1 MAIPDPLTITWYYGP
16 TVNGPWH
23 EAGTSANPVSVL
35 LGTPQT
41 APLYH
46 TLVHLGCENAA
57 ATTALMCQNTRLAA
71 TQPIRRRMALTRS
84 NLMEV
89 CRMKFIHKWLDN
101 RGALFVST
109 FFLMWPLLAHGQGR
123 HGGGGDMWPFT
134 LNVNAYQCPS
144 ADQALF
150 WMRIEQI
157 WLPSSSKDWCTAG
170 AAGTHAFRVKPGAS
184 ELLTLMPI
192 EAILP
197 DDGEVSLGWNI
208 WSNDP
213 ILINGQSHPSTN
225 PEHGEDAN
233 VQDTTFLIETMPLLE
248 LMTVTFDGYSLV
260 QDHGSAYDMPHWQN
274 TPAPSYQ
281 PSPVAYVRNSLMQAA
296 LIFSVDAPKNGSGTV
311 YVTGEGSNG
320 LTFPPTVMQ
329 IVQGVAT
336 VTLGCEATPGKAGC
350 LPDQID
356 LIDPL
361 TVTWSYA
368 PTANGPW
375 KKAGS
380 SSNPVYV
387 LWAPPGERPLIHTVA
402 HVGCEAAK
410 GMTGVAGTAD
420 DVPVLDAIWA
430 KFKTLAIRRVSDGR
444 LLTYYGFFDSN
455 GDGIWTPGEDTN
467 KNNPDTNQITDAA
480 GLIRTGNGQCH
491 SWAEFMYDVMQ
502 AQGIST
508 INGHSSVIVGLEIK
522 NPEDGNLAF
531 AINNWTKSGVS
542 PREIVPDIYTDA
554 GIDGSLAKIPDPEKN
569 EATDAPGASGQGS
582 SPNPPW
588 MFGNHYIVKMNGQ
601 YYDPSYGL
609 GSYLDRKIY
618 EDEAF
623 AGKIYYDTTK
633 KKIYLIDLPVNN
645 NDMADTSDE
654 INSYTN

>member
-123 HGGGGDMWPFT
+123 HGGGGDMGPFFT

-144 ADQALF
+144 ADKALF

-296 LIFSVDAPKNGSGTV
+296 LTFSVDAPKNGSGTV

-320 LTFPPTVMQ
+320 LTFPPTVMS

-336 VTLGCEATPGKAGC
+336 VTIECEATPGQAGC

-368 PTANGPW
+368 PTANDPW

-420 DVPVLDAIWA
+420 DLPVLDAVWT

-455 GDGIWTPGEDTN
+455 GDGDWDNGIDTSYNAPAPNGICDATSAGELV
-467 KNNPDTNQITDAA
+467 K
-480 GLIRTGNGQCH
+480 TGNGQCG
-491 SWAEFMYDVMQ
+491 SWAHFLHEVMN
-502 AQGIST
+502 AQGLGSINNYPNKAIAVKIISP
-508 INGHSSVIVGLEIK
+508 NV
-522 NPEDGNLAF
+522 AF
-531 AINNWTKSGVS
+531 AIKNWTKTGTGPYAIVS
-542 PREIVPDIYTDA
+542 FDA
-554 GIDGSLAKIPDPEKN
+554 GVDGLN
-569 EATDAPGASGQGS
+569 EVPPSASEASDAQGVPGQGN
-582 SPNPPW
+582 SPNPPSA
-588 MFGNHYIVKMNGQ
+588 FRNHWIVKMYGK

-609 GSYLDRKIY
+609 GPYTFLKDY
-618 EDEAF
+618 EDDAF
-623 AGKIYYDTTK
+623 EGEIYVNRPLAK
-633 KKIYLIDLPVNN
+633 VVYLTFLSS
-645 NDMADTSDE
+645 ML
-654 INSYTN
+654 